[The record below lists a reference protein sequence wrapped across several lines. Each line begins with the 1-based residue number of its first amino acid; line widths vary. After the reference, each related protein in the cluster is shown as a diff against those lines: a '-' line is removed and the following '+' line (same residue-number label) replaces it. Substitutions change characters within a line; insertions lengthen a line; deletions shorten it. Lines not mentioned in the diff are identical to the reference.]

1 MLIRRLGALCV
12 LCGAALLMSCA
23 QPQGAT
29 DRPPPQ
35 TYTVVIEGM
44 AFRPDTIAVNVG
56 DSITWVNKDLVPHSA
71 TSTAAGFDS
80 RMIEANKS
88 WQLTVDRR
96 GDVEYI
102 CSFHPTMKARLHVR

>member
-29 DRPPPQ
+29 DRPPPRVH
-35 TYTVVIEGM
+35 TVVVEGM
-44 AFRPDTIAVNVG
+44 RFRPDTISVAVG
-56 DSITWVNKDLVPHSA
+56 DRITWVNRDLMPHSA
-71 TSTAAGFDS
+71 TSADARFDS
-80 RMIEANKS
+80 KVIAANQS
-88 WQLTVDRR
+88 WQLTVDRP
-96 GDVEYI
+96 GDFEYI